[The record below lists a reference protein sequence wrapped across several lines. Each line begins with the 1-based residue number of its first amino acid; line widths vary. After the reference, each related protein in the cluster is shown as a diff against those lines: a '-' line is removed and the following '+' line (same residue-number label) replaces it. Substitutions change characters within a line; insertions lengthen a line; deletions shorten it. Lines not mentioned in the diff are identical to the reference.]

1 MKKKMQKIKQF
12 LFRNWRYLTVI
23 AILLFAFFFMR
34 NLQPNEQSSQ
44 INELQLAIKNKD
56 QSIYEIAPTGSSVT
70 LDSLINTRSDD
81 YYRLSFK
88 IKARQVDSLPGNQPD
103 YDSSHLSNID
113 VILIGD
119 SGTSQ
124 NIGHFSQQFGLYT
137 SYEEVNFKTS
147 GRFQDVLFRKSDPND
162 NALIQIS
169 SPLVTSLDCR
179 TDSCVANL
187 KPTIVGLKNG
197 YVTNQNMT
205 QKSDTIFKFNRGHQ
219 NFGQIFQASEDNIGA
234 VNLSLSI
241 IGSGGLGSYQLSLY
255 KATKTGSSFTVNQ
268 PALSSYFF
276 STQDLSTRLIKN
288 DVYRFPL
295 ASELTPGD
303 YYFVGLNNDQVKYNI
318 FNTLAMLGTTDGNSY
333 QAGQAQKIDNSH
345 SYGDLY
351 FEIGSAVQ
359 LTNDGQPI
367 LRNTRIEDLGN
378 DDQLFSY
385 KFSNSASDYL
395 DIFSKNSDK
404 TKQPYLDSVIGGISV
419 PALSDNSFSYRF
431 DTLKPFQTAKIQFQQ
446 VGGDYV
452 NTLGYYSFDNQN
464 WQQISVPP
472 NSDDANQF
480 SVILNG
486 DNTSHVIYLKFT
498 GDQNDI
504 GKSVKLFGVKNLEVT
519 GSTK

>member
-1 MKKKMQKIKQF
+1 
-12 LFRNWRYLTVI
+12 
-23 AILLFAFFFMR
+23 
-34 NLQPNEQSSQ
+34 
-44 INELQLAIKNKD
+44 
-56 QSIYEIAPTGSSVT
+56 
-70 LDSLINTRSDD
+70 
-81 YYRLSFK
+81 
-88 IKARQVDSLPGNQPD
+88 
-103 YDSSHLSNID
+103 
-113 VILIGD
+113 
-119 SGTSQ
+119 
-124 NIGHFSQQFGLYT
+124 
-137 SYEEVNFKTS
+137 
-147 GRFQDVLFRKSDPND
+147 
-162 NALIQIS
+162 
-169 SPLVTSLDCR
+169 
-179 TDSCVANL
+179 
-187 KPTIVGLKNG
+187 
-197 YVTNQNMT
+197 
-205 QKSDTIFKFNRGHQ
+205 
-219 NFGQIFQASEDNIGA
+219 
-234 VNLSLSI
+234 
-241 IGSGGLGSYQLSLY
+241 
-255 KATKTGSSFTVNQ
+255 
-268 PALSSYFF
+268 
-276 STQDLSTRLIKN
+276 
-288 DVYRFPL
+288 
-295 ASELTPGD
+295 
-303 YYFVGLNNDQVKYNI
+303 
-318 FNTLAMLGTTDGNSY
+318 MLGTTDGNSY

-431 DTLKPFQTAKIQFQQ
+431 DTLKPFQTAKIQFQH
-446 VGGDYV
+446 VGGEYV